1 MKCDK
6 TREMLSLYIDKMLD
20 DNLKKEIEEHI
31 STCNL
36 CKKEYD
42 DIMEIV
48 THLNEVEMVSVPK
61 SFEHRLKNALQ
72 HERSKISDSKIIA
85 ISDKKK
91 NKLRMLTSIAAI
103 FAVGLISVGLYQDI
117 IGGVTDQ
124 LDGTAQLAQDQVMQE
139 RVMNNET
146 ESDLYNSK
154 LYKSNLDEA
163 IDEKQKFEI
172 KLDVADD
179 VQSSDALKPRMSI
192 YGYTDDNSE
201 PGSTKALVPE
211 NYVDNPSV
219 DGDSDG
225 YSKDYSTM
233 MTSEEFSRAL
243 TIQAIERNVA
253 AVQFYKG
260 LIEDNLR
267 DFNYEILESDF
278 VQAGEC
284 RFRIYI
290 FNSKEGYVFNEEII
304 AIGKDGEIEFIYT
317 NEFMGL

>member
-124 LDGTAQLAQDQVMQE
+124 LDGTAQLAQGQIYRGADTQGSAFL
-139 RVMNNET
+139 NNHT
-146 ESDLYNSK
+146 INH
-154 LYKSNLDEA
+154 
-163 IDEKQKFEI
+163 
-172 KLDVADD
+172 
-179 VQSSDALKPRMSI
+179 I
-192 YGYTDDNSE
+192 YFCF
-201 PGSTKALVPE
+201 L
-211 NYVDNPSV
+211 
-219 DGDSDG
+219 
-225 YSKDYSTM
+225 
-233 MTSEEFSRAL
+233 
-243 TIQAIERNVA
+243 
-253 AVQFYKG
+253 
-260 LIEDNLR
+260 LI
-267 DFNYEILESDF
+267 
-278 VQAGEC
+278 
-284 RFRIYI
+284 
-290 FNSKEGYVFNEEII
+290 
-304 AIGKDGEIEFIYT
+304 
-317 NEFMGL
+317 